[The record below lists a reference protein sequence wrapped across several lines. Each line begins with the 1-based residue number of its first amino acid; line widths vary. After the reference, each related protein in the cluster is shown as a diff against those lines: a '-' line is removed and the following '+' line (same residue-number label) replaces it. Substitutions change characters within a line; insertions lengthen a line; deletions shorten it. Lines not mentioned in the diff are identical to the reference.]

1 MIQRRS
7 SARSHQPL
15 PAWRF
20 HFCFF
25 GTSDTVPPAASIFWI
40 ADSENA
46 VALIVTPA
54 LSSPSP
60 STSKQG
66 HSCEWKHKCQLESTV
81 PYLTQQIQK
90 QRI

>member
-1 MIQRRS
+1 
-7 SARSHQPL
+7 
-15 PAWRF
+15 
-20 HFCFF
+20 
-25 GTSDTVPPAASIFWI
+25 
-40 ADSENA
+40 
-46 VALIVTPA
+46 LIVTPA